1 MEFDPF
7 IVEQKTGKM
16 KKSKALRSLVLLKT
30 IKYKRF
36 LCPENT
42 SLIGINHGEI

>member
-16 KKSKALRSLVLLKT
+16 KNSKALRSLVLLKT
-30 IKYKRF
+30 IKYKR
-36 LCPENT
+36 CPENT